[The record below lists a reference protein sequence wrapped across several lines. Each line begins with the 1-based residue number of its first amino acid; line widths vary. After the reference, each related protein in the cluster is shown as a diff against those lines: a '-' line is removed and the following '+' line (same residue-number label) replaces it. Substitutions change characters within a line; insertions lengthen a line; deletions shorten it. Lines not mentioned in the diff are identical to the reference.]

1 MSNHRKPHKSQ
12 EELADLFRAELT
24 TGVGRS
30 VKHESAPKHVS
41 GEAIYIDDRLE
52 FPNQLHVYA
61 RLSERAHA
69 RITRLD
75 VTPCYQFPG
84 VAIALTA
91 ADVPGQLDIG
101 PVVAGDPLLADG
113 KVEYVGQMV
122 LAVAADSLETARK
135 AAMAAIVE
143 YEDLEPVLDVV
154 EALRKRHFVLDSHQH
169 RIGDS
174 AAALAGAPHRLQGT
188 LHIGGQEHFY
198 LETQISSVMPSED
211 GGMIVYCSTQNPTE
225 VQKLVAEVLGV
236 SFNRIVID
244 MRRMG
249 GGFGGKET
257 QAAAPACLCA
267 VVAYHT
273 GRPAKMRLPRM
284 EDMQIT
290 GKRHPFY
297 VEYDVGFDDD
307 GRLHGIQIDL
317 AGNCGYSPDLSG
329 SIVDRAMFHSDNAYF
344 LGNATINGHRCKTN
358 TASNTAYRGFGG
370 PQGMVAIEEIM
381 DAVARSLGKDPLE
394 VRKLNYYGKDERNV
408 THYHQTVEHNLLAE
422 MTAELE
428 ASSEYARRRE
438 EIRAFNAASPVLK
451 KGLALTPV
459 KFGISFTATFL
470 NQAGALIH
478 IYTDGSIHL
487 NHGGTEMGQGL
498 NTKVAQ
504 VVAEVF
510 QVDVERIQ
518 ITATNTDKVPNTSPT
533 AASSGTD
540 LNGKAAQNA
549 AETIKRRLV
558 EFAARHWKVSEE
570 DVEFRNNQ
578 VRIRELILPFEE
590 LVQQAYFGQVSLS
603 STGFYRTPKIFYD
616 REQARGRPFYY
627 FAYGAACSEVIVDT
641 LTGEYRMLRTDIL
654 HDVGDSLNPAI
665 DIGQVEGGF
674 VQGMGWL
681 TMEELV
687 WNAKGKL
694 MTSGPASYKIPA
706 VADMPLDLRVKLL
719 ENRKNPEQTVF
730 HSKAVGEP
738 PFMLGI
744 SVWCAIKDA
753 VASLADYRAQPAIDA
768 PATPERVLW
777 GVEQMRRLKTAQAQ
791 AAIQGPGH
799 CPGNARRADPG
810 HPSGAL
816 QPGRQSRPVLRRR
829 HGAAVRADGPAAGT
843 HRRVRRGPRRSRPGT
858 LARQPALPGAL
869 DRFAGTRISR
879 APARRRG
886 ESGERRSARRGRAD
900 AARQPLHRHD
910 PQPPAG
916 PGAYRGDPGAQRLR
930 LLRPDRLEDQA
941 RQVRAPPAR
950 TWRRRRTPAT
960 DALPDGPGSGERQAA
975 GGDRHLHRR
984 RGDRHLQRRLRPGT
998 QAGAVE
1004 RHPAD
1009 PGVAPRP

>member
-1 MSNHRKPHKSQ
+1 MSSHIEHKSQ
-12 EELADLFRAELT
+12 EELAALFRAGMT
-24 TGVGRS
+24 SGVGRS
-30 VKHESAPKHVS
+30 VKHESADKHVS
-41 GEAIYIDDRLE
+41 GEAVYVDDRLE

-61 RLSERAHA
+61 RQSDRAHA
-69 RITRLD
+69 RIVRIDTS
-75 VTPCYQFPG
+75 PCYEIPG
-84 VAIALTA
+84 VAIAITKD
-91 ADVPGQLDIG
+91 DVPGQLDIG

-113 KVEYVGQMV
+113 KVEYVGQVV

-154 EALRKRHFVLDSHQH
+154 EAYRKKHFVLASHTH

-174 AAALAGAPHRLQGT
+174 ASKLASAPRRLQGT

-198 LETQISSVMPSED
+198 LETQISSVMPTED
-211 GGMIVYCSTQNPTE
+211 GGMLVYTSTQNPTE

-236 SFNRIVID
+236 PMNKIVID

-257 QAAAPACLCA
+257 QAAGPACLCA
-267 VVAYHT
+267 VIAHLT
-273 GRPAKMRLPRM
+273 GRPTKMRLPRM
-284 EDMQIT
+284 EDMSMT

-307 GRLHGIQIDL
+307 GLLHGIEMDL

-370 PQGMVAIEEIM
+370 PQGMVAIEEVM

-394 VRKLNYYGKDERNV
+394 VRKLNYYGKTERNV
-408 THYHQTVEHNLLAE
+408 THYHQTVEHNVIHE

-428 ASSEYARRRE
+428 ESAEYAKRRRE
-438 EIRAFNAASPVLK
+438 IIEFNQKSPVLK
-451 KGLALTPV
+451 KGLAMTPV

-510 QVDVERIQ
+510 QVDIGRIQ

-533 AASSGTD
+533 AASSGAD
-540 LNGKAAQNA
+540 LNGMAAKNA
-549 AETIKRRLV
+549 AETIKQRLV
-558 EFAARHWKVSEE
+558 DFLVREYKVTPE
-570 DVEFRNNQ
+570 DVEFRNGQ
-578 VRIRELILPFEE
+578 VRVRDHFLSFEE
-590 LVQQAYFGQVSLS
+590 MIQKAYFGQVSLS
-603 STGFYRTPKIFYD
+603 STGFYRTPKIYYD
-616 REQARGRPFYY
+616 RDKAAGRPFYY
-627 FAYGAACSEVIVDT
+627 YAYGVACVEVLVDT
-641 LTGEYRMLRTDIL
+641 LTGEYRMLRGDIL

-665 DIGQVEGGF
+665 DIGQVEGAF

-694 MTSGPASYKIPA
+694 MTNGPASYKIPA
-706 VADMPLDLRVKLL
+706 IADMPIDLRVKLV
-719 ENRKNPEQTVF
+719 ENRKNPEDTVF

-744 SVWCAIKDA
+744 AAWCALKDA
-753 VASLADYRAQPAIDA
+753 VASLADYKVQPQIDA

-777 GVEQMRRLKTAQAQ
+777 GVEQMRKLKAQAK
-791 AAIQGPGH
+791 AAST
-799 CPGNARRADPG
+799 AE
-810 HPSGAL
+810 
-816 QPGRQSRPVLRRR
+816 VE
-829 HGAAVRADGPAAGT
+829 PA
-843 HRRVRRGPRRSRPGT
+843 
-858 LARQPALPGAL
+858 
-869 DRFAGTRISR
+869 
-879 APARRRG
+879 
-886 ESGERRSARRGRAD
+886 
-900 AARQPLHRHD
+900 
-910 PQPPAG
+910 
-916 PGAYRGDPGAQRLR
+916 
-930 LLRPDRLEDQA
+930 
-941 RQVRAPPAR
+941 
-950 TWRRRRTPAT
+950 
-960 DALPDGPGSGERQAA
+960 
-975 GGDRHLHRR
+975 
-984 RGDRHLQRRLRPGT
+984 
-998 QAGAVE
+998 
-1004 RHPAD
+1004 
-1009 PGVAPRP
+1009 

>member
-1 MSNHRKPHKSQ
+1 MSSHHKTSKTQ
-12 EELADLFRAELT
+12 AELAELFRADIT

-30 VKHESAPKHVS
+30 VKHESADKHVS
-41 GEAIYIDDRLE
+41 GEAVYVDDRLE

-61 RLSERAHA
+61 RMSDRAHA
-69 RITRLD
+69 RIVSIDTA
-75 VTPCYQFPG
+75 PCYAIPG
-84 VAIALTA
+84 VAIAITSK
-91 ADVPGQLDIG
+91 DVPGQLDIG

-113 KVEYVGQMV
+113 KVEYVGQV
-122 LAVAADSLETARK
+122 VIAVGADSLESARK
-135 AAMAAIVE
+135 AAMAAIIE

-154 EALRKRHFVLDSHQH
+154 DALRKKHFVLDSHQH
-169 RIGDS
+169 KIGNSS
-174 AAALAGAPHRLQGT
+174 AELATAPRRLQGS

-198 LETQISSVMPSED
+198 LETQISSVMPTED
-211 GGMIVYCSTQNPTE
+211 GGMLVYTSTQNATE

-236 SFNRIVID
+236 PMHKIVID

-257 QAAAPACLCA
+257 QAAGPACLCA
-267 VVAYHT
+267 VIAHLT
-273 GRPAKMRLPRM
+273 GRPTKMRLPRV
-284 EDMQIT
+284 EDMQMT

-297 VEYDVGFDDD
+297 VEYDVGFDDN
-307 GRLHGIQIDL
+307 GLLHGIEIEL

-394 VRKLNYYGKDERNV
+394 VRKTNYYGKTERNV
-408 THYHQTVEHNLLAE
+408 THYHQTVEHNVIHE

-428 ASSEYARRRE
+428 ASSDYAKRRRE
-438 EIRAFNAASPVLK
+438 IIEFNQKSPVLK

-504 VVAEVF
+504 IVAEVL
-510 QVDVERIQ
+510 QVDISRIQ

-540 LNGKAAQNA
+540 LNGMAAKNA
-549 AETIKRRLV
+549 AETIKQRLV
-558 EFAARHWKVSEE
+558 DFLVREYKVTPE
-570 DVEFRNNQ
+570 DVEFRNSQ
-578 VRIRELILPFEE
+578 VRVRDLFLSFED
-590 LVQQAYFGQVSLS
+590 VIQKAYFGQVSLS

-616 REQARGRPFYY
+616 RDKAAGRPFYY

-641 LTGEYRMLRTDIL
+641 LTGEYKMLRTDIL
-654 HDVGDSLNPAI
+654 HDVGASLNPAL
-665 DIGQVEGGF
+665 DIGQVEGAF

-687 WNAKGKL
+687 WNGKGKL
-694 MTSGPASYKIPA
+694 MTNGPASYKIPA
-706 VADMPLDLRVKLL
+706 IADMPLDLRVKLV
-719 ENRKNPEQTVF
+719 ENRKNPEDTVF

-744 SVWCAIKDA
+744 AVWCAIKDA
-753 VASLADYRAQPAIDA
+753 VASLADYRVQPNIDA

-777 GVEQMRRLKTAQAQ
+777 GVEQMKK
-791 AAIQGPGH
+791 
-799 CPGNARRADPG
+799 
-810 HPSGAL
+810 L
-816 QPGRQSRPVLRRR
+816 Q
-829 HGAAVRADGPAAGT
+829 
-843 HRRVRRGPRRSRPGT
+843 
-858 LARQPALPGAL
+858 QPAKVA
-869 DRFAGTRISR
+869 A
-879 APARRRG
+879 AEAEPA
-886 ESGERRSARRGRAD
+886 
-900 AARQPLHRHD
+900 
-910 PQPPAG
+910 
-916 PGAYRGDPGAQRLR
+916 
-930 LLRPDRLEDQA
+930 
-941 RQVRAPPAR
+941 
-950 TWRRRRTPAT
+950 
-960 DALPDGPGSGERQAA
+960 
-975 GGDRHLHRR
+975 
-984 RGDRHLQRRLRPGT
+984 
-998 QAGAVE
+998 
-1004 RHPAD
+1004 
-1009 PGVAPRP
+1009 

>member
-1 MSNHRKPHKSQ
+1 MSSHIEHKSQ
-12 EELADLFRAELT
+12 EELAALFRAGMT
-24 TGVGRS
+24 SGVGRS
-30 VKHESAPKHVS
+30 VKHESADKHVS
-41 GEAIYIDDRLE
+41 GEAVYVDDRLE

-61 RLSERAHA
+61 RQSDRAHA
-69 RITRLD
+69 RILRIDTR
-75 VTPCYQFPG
+75 PCYEFPG
-84 VAIALTA
+84 VAIAITKD
-91 ADVPGQLDIG
+91 DVPGQLDIG

-113 KVEYVGQMV
+113 KVEYVGQVV

-154 EALRKRHFVLDSHQH
+154 EAYRKKHFVLASHTH

-174 AAALAGAPHRLQGT
+174 ASKLASAPRRLQGT

-198 LETQISSVMPSED
+198 LETQISSVMPTED
-211 GGMIVYCSTQNPTE
+211 GGMLVYTSTQNPTE

-236 SFNRIVID
+236 PMNKIVID

-257 QAAAPACLCA
+257 QAAGPACLCA
-267 VVAYHT
+267 VIAHLT
-273 GRPAKMRLPRM
+273 GRPTKMRLPRM
-284 EDMQIT
+284 EDMSMT

-297 VEYDVGFDDD
+297 VEYDVGFDED
-307 GRLHGIQIDL
+307 GLLHGIEMDL

-370 PQGMVAIEEIM
+370 PQGMVAIEEVM

-394 VRKLNYYGKDERNV
+394 VRKLNYYGKTERNV
-408 THYHQTVEHNLLAE
+408 THYHQTVEHNVIHE

-428 ASSEYARRRE
+428 QSCEYAKRRE
-438 EIRAFNAASPVLK
+438 EIRAFNAKSPVLK
-451 KGLALTPV
+451 KGLAMTPV

-510 QVDVERIQ
+510 QVDIERIQ

-533 AASSGTD
+533 AASSGAD
-540 LNGKAAQNA
+540 LNGMAAKNA
-549 AETIKRRLV
+549 AETIKQRLV
-558 EFAARHWKVSEE
+558 DFLVREYKVTPE
-570 DVEFRNNQ
+570 DVEFRNGQ
-578 VRIRELILPFEE
+578 VRVREHFLSFEE
-590 LVQQAYFGQVSLS
+590 MIQKAYFGQVSLS
-603 STGFYRTPKIFYD
+603 STGFYRTPKIYYD
-616 REQARGRPFYY
+616 RDKAAGRPFYY
-627 FAYGAACSEVIVDT
+627 YAYGVACVEVLVDT
-641 LTGEYRMLRTDIL
+641 LTGEYRMLRGDIL

-665 DIGQVEGGF
+665 DIGQVEGAF

-694 MTSGPASYKIPA
+694 MTNGPASYKIPA
-706 VADMPLDLRVKLL
+706 IADMPIDLRVKLV
-719 ENRKNPEQTVF
+719 ENRKNPEDTVF

-744 SVWCAIKDA
+744 AAWCALKDA
-753 VASLADYRAQPAIDA
+753 VASLADYKVQPQIDA

-777 GVEQMRRLKTAQAQ
+777 GVEQMRKLK
-791 AAIQGPGH
+791 AA
-799 CPGNARRADPG
+799 AK
-810 HPSGAL
+810 
-816 QPGRQSRPVLRRR
+816 
-829 HGAAVRADGPAAGT
+829 AASAAEVEPA
-843 HRRVRRGPRRSRPGT
+843 
-858 LARQPALPGAL
+858 
-869 DRFAGTRISR
+869 
-879 APARRRG
+879 
-886 ESGERRSARRGRAD
+886 
-900 AARQPLHRHD
+900 
-910 PQPPAG
+910 
-916 PGAYRGDPGAQRLR
+916 
-930 LLRPDRLEDQA
+930 
-941 RQVRAPPAR
+941 
-950 TWRRRRTPAT
+950 
-960 DALPDGPGSGERQAA
+960 
-975 GGDRHLHRR
+975 
-984 RGDRHLQRRLRPGT
+984 
-998 QAGAVE
+998 
-1004 RHPAD
+1004 
-1009 PGVAPRP
+1009 